1 MHAKALRGATMEAVG
16 VNPTQPA
23 PASTAWLAEAA
34 VVHVA
39 KVAVAAVVMAVALE
53 VAGEVVVVTAAAA
66 VPSAADQFAND

>member
-1 MHAKALRGATMEAVG
+1 MEEAV

-39 KVAVAAVVMAVALE
+39 KAAAAVVMAVALV
-53 VAGEVVVVTAAAA
+53 VAVEAAVVVVVTAVAVVVAA
-66 VPSAADQFAND
+66 VPLAADQFTNR